1 MASPPVR
8 FLARASRPLWVR
20 LLAAGIGGWLLA
32 LSYGTLRAAC
42 DFYGGRFYDETG
54 RYGRA
59 AAALEGFLVRE
70 PGGPRACRARLRL
83 GRIYNR
89 RFGRYPEAKRHLEA
103 AARAEGGGLCALEA
117 KAELLNCPD
126 YFPLEDGR
134 SWVYGDTASGGRN
147 MRLEVA
153 VRVVAGGKVSQTS
166 SLFAGKKRISVS
178 SRSYA
183 KKDWAVWELSG
194 GREHMFL
201 RYPFQTG
208 TAWTSGPARGSLA
221 YRIEAD
227 GLEVRTKAGVF
238 SGCIKV
244 RESDPRIPQA
254 WKFDYFAP
262 GVGRVKTTVGARGV
276 ENPNT
281 ELISFKTP

>member
-1 MASPPVR
+1 MQSLPR
-8 FLARASRPLWVR
+8 LLARASRPLWAR
-20 LLAAGIGGWLLA
+20 LLTAGFCIGLLLAAAMA
-32 LSYGTLRAAC
+32 LRDAFG
-42 DFYGGRFYDETG
+42 FYGGRFFDETG

-59 AAALEGFLVRE
+59 AAVLERFLERE
-70 PGGPRACRARLRL
+70 SEGPRACQARLRL

-103 AARAEGGGLCALEA
+103 AARGENGGPCALEA

-126 YFPLEDGR
+126 YFPLDDGR
-134 SWVYGDTASGGRN
+134 TWVYGDTASGGRN
-147 MRLEVA
+147 MRLEVV
-153 VRVVAGGKVSQTS
+153 VRRGSGGKTSQTS
-166 SLFAGKKRISVS
+166 SLFAGKKRISVN
-178 SRSYA
+178 SRDYA

-194 GREHMFL
+194 GKENMFL
-201 RYPFQTG
+201 RYPFQAG
-208 TAWTSGPARGSLA
+208 TSWKSGPGRGAMA
-221 YRIEAD
+221 YRIEAE

-244 RESDPRIPQA
+244 RESDPRFPQS

-262 GVGRVKTTVGARGV
+262 DVGRVKTTVGARGV

-281 ELISFKTP
+281 ELISFKAP